1 MSDFIPPQ
9 DYHRLFI
16 PPEDYI
22 HLFGAEKAPTWFPGL
37 HRDFIATG
45 AELDA
50 TRGEDGY
57 GPASVDLM
65 MSLEPWQGRNQ
76 MVLWA
81 LLRALLRQPGSLP
94 LFAPE
99 ILDGCRW
106 GRADAIWVVQY
117 TPLQAETVHLVLTA
131 VESVPAED
139 RPILADT
146 VAALRETTG
155 DRDVHARLDAIER
168 SIAEAPRPDDLL
180 DPRLLD
186 RVPHIRNLPVMEL
199 LTRCE
204 QKRPERLAYWQR
216 DRLRSMS
223 DGLHDAI
230 RLLLTA
236 IPAHLAEH
244 GGFTHGE
251 DVLRG
256 LILLELELRKDDLS
270 PELRQPGLTVVLADI
285 IRASDATRPRRGEK
299 LANAAAEVLYYKS
312 KAKGTVRQL
321 LTEVTGKRLRARL
334 EMVLQYM

>member
-9 DYHRLFI
+9 DYHRLFV

-22 HLFGAEKAPTWFPGL
+22 HLFGVDKAPTWFPGL
-37 HRDFIATG
+37 NRDFIETG
-45 AELDA
+45 RDLDA
-50 TRGEDGY
+50 TRDESGY
-57 GPASVDLM
+57 GPASVAFAL
-65 MSLEPWQGRNQ
+65 SREPWQGRNQ

-94 LFAPE
+94 MFAPE
-99 ILDGCRW
+99 ILDGCGWSRV
-106 GRADAIWVVQY
+106 DAMWLIEY
-117 TPLQAETVHLVLTA
+117 TPVQPETVHLVLA
-131 VESVPAED
+131 AIASVPAED
-139 RPILADT
+139 RPILAGT
-146 VAALRETTG
+146 VAALREHTG
-155 DRDVHARLDAIER
+155 DPDVVARLDAIEAD
-168 SIAEAPRPDDLL
+168 IASAPRPDDVL

-186 RVPHIRNLPVMEL
+186 RVPHIRGLPVMEL

-204 QKRPERLAYWQR
+204 QKKPERLPYWQR
-216 DRLRSMS
+216 ERLRSLS
-223 DGLHDAI
+223 GGLHDAI

-256 LILLELELRKDDLS
+256 LILLELELGKDDLS
-270 PELRQPGLTVVLADI
+270 PELRERGLTVVLADI
-285 IRASDATRPRRGEK
+285 IRASDATRPRRAEK

-312 KAKGTVRQL
+312 GAKGTVRKL

-334 EMVLQYM
+334 EMVLEYM